1 MIENFFNTLLR
12 FVALLLIIFI
22 PVSYW
27 CGIDMKVINQMK
39 IDLAFISGVYV
50 YINLM
55 YPDVQ
60 AAQRRANNE

>member
-1 MIENFFNTLLR
+1 
-12 FVALLLIIFI
+12 
-22 PVSYW
+22 
-27 CGIDMKVINQMK
+27 MKVINQMK